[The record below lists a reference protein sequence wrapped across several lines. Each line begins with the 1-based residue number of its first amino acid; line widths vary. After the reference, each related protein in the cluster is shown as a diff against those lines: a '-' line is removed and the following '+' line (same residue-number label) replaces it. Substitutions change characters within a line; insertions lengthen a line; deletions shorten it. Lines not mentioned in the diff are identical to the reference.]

1 VIIDC
6 QFAPFSIPASMSIC
20 FAFGFEIT
28 ERSLSLRSCLLSC
41 CVGGLFCIVAGY
53 LLHSIDLICP
63 VWKGFSLIGLV
74 KVGQLQVGLSFEF
87 IVGSVD
93 FGIPFSDVRNLNDL
107 RTD

>member
-1 VIIDC
+1 
-6 QFAPFSIPASMSIC
+6 MSIC
-20 FAFGFEIT
+20 FACGFEIT
-28 ERSLSLRSCLLSC
+28 ERSLILRSCLLSC
-41 CVGGLFCIVAGY
+41 CVGGLFCIAAGY
-53 LLHSIDLICP
+53 LLDSIDLICP

-93 FGIPFSDVRNLNDL
+93 FGMPFSDFRSLNDL